1 MIHRVG
7 ISTLFLLAAASCLT
21 AQEPLPASRPASRPS
36 GEYVD
41 AVAAKVNR
49 TVITKSQVD
58 RQIGSAA
65 RGMPA
70 ADYDIYYR
78 RKLLELAFGAIEQDA
93 VERVGL
99 VVPKRYILEQVE
111 QQKEKK
117 GAAEIAE
124 GIREAGYKSEEEY
137 VEALGKNISRE
148 TYVAAQSGQL
158 ASKAPQFRPDYWT
171 EPTATEIRRYYRLH
185 IGDEFTQKNQARLFA
200 IFLPFKDFAV
210 SKDDPASGK
219 VRVKEV
225 ADTIREELAK
235 GTDFGTLARRFG
247 RELKADE
254 GGDLGWVAAESSY
267 QKTLVEFALKG
278 PLKELSEPMPYPTAE
293 SPRGIVVAWVAERVE
308 QRVMPFEE
316 AQTKIRDRIRGE
328 HVEAARKKIIQKMVD
343 EAFISPPDVKRD
355 LLRYYSQSQ

>member
-7 ISTLFLLAAASCLT
+7 IPALFVLAAVSGLR
-21 AQEPLPASRPASRPS
+21 AQERLPAPAPASRPAT
-36 GEYVD
+36 EYVD

-58 RQIGSAA
+58 RQIGPAA

-171 EPTATEIRRYYRLH
+171 EPTASEIRRYYRLH
-185 IGDEFTQKNQARLFA
+185 IADEFTQKNQARLYA

-219 VRVKEV
+219 VRVREV
-225 ADTIREELAK
+225 AETIREELAK

-247 RELKADE
+247 RELRAEE
-254 GGDLGWVAAESSY
+254 GGDLGWVAADSSY

-278 PLKELSEPMPYPTAE
+278 PIKQLSEPMPYPTAE

-316 AQTKIRDRIRGE
+316 AQAKIRNRIRDE

-343 EAFISPPDVKRD
+343 EAYISPPDVKRD
-355 LLRYYSQSQ
+355 LIRLYSQSQ